1 MKAPLRFLKQLRSNN
16 NKEWFDKHR
25 DEYAAARTEYLD
37 FVAAVLEKM
46 KKIDPTLIDLEPK
59 NCVFR
64 INRDVRFS
72 NNKEPYKTNFGASFS
87 KGAKKI
93 NCAGYYFHLEP
104 GDCFIGGGF
113 WMPEADD
120 LKKIRMEIDYNLDE
134 FNRIIGD
141 KAFRKR
147 FPALSTEAKLARPPK
162 GYEADN
168 PAIELLKLKSFTVF
182 SALDDKEVLDAQL
195 VKKVIDHFSVMKPFV
210 DFLNRAL
217 D

>member
-1 MKAPLRFLKQLRSNN
+1 MKTPLRFLKKLKSNN
-16 NKEWFDKHR
+16 SKEWFDQHR
-25 DEYAAARTEYLD
+25 ADYTEARNEFLG
-37 FVAAVLEKM
+37 FVAQVLDKM
-46 KKIDPTLIDLEPK
+46 KKVDPTLIDLEPK

-72 NNKEPYKTNFGASFS
+72 NNKAPYKTNFGASFS
-87 KGAKKI
+87 QGAKKI

-113 WMPEADD
+113 WMPEPED
-120 LKKIRMEIDYNLDE
+120 LKKIRMEIDYNFEE
-134 FNRIIGD
+134 FTSIIQD
-141 KAFRKR
+141 KQFKKR
-147 FPALSTEAKLARPPK
+147 FPELSAEAKLARPPK

-182 SALDDKEVLDAQL
+182 SALDDKAVTDVQL
-195 VKKVIDHFSVMKPFV
+195 VKKVTDHFSVMKPFV